1 MGNRWASGGLSGTR
15 DVFRALHS
23 GLTVDLIATP
33 VHELKTCT
41 PHELIS
47 DVLQHNPEDF
57 DFLPVVDETH
67 RFAGMFHAAAHRGRR
82 TLGTVWQ
89 CYVPLSED
97 YLLGADASILE
108 FVLDADEKQCRLVI
122 SGTKVVGLVS
132 LSDLQRLPVR
142 AALFALIT
150 GLEMTMADLIR
161 MRYPE
166 SQHWMRVLTSG
177 RQAKIEEER
186 KKAKSD
192 DGYVDTLLFTQFC
205 DKREILTRELA
216 EPEGRALSATLE
228 SIEALRNSVAHANE
242 YASSPAEAKNVCKI
256 ARELLHLTDHFQDQ
270 LSATGLA
277 K

>member
-1 MGNRWASGGLSGTR
+1 M
-15 DVFRALHS
+15 FKALHS
-23 GLTVDLIATP
+23 GLTVGLIATSAS
-33 VHELKTCT
+33 ELKTCT

-47 DVLQHNPEDF
+47 DVLQRNPEDF

-67 RFAGMFHAAAHRGRR
+67 RFAGMFHAAAHRERR

-97 YLLGADASILE
+97 YLLGADASILD

-161 MRYPE
+161 TRHPKSE
-166 SQHWMRVLTSG
+166 DWMRFLTNG

-205 DKREILTRELA
+205 DKRDILTQKLP
-216 EPEGRALSATLE
+216 EPERSALSAALE
-228 SIEALRNSVAHANE
+228 RIESLRNSIAHANE
-242 YASSPAEAKNVCKI
+242 YASAPAQAKNVCKI
-256 ARELLHLTDHFQDQ
+256 AREMLHLTDQFQDQ
-270 LSATGLA
+270 LSATVLA